1 MWTVLLVED
10 EALVAEVVQEQLV
23 EDGLTVVWA
32 SDAFQALALLNS
44 PTSRL
49 DALLTDID
57 LGPGPSGFELACRAR
72 EIDPSMPVIYVT
84 GRCEAQFA
92 KSGVAGSTLIPKP
105 FRPAEVSEAVKRS
118 AAKRPCANDRMDQAS
133 PRRLAS

>member
-32 SDAFQALALLNS
+32 SDAFEALALLNS
-44 PTSRL
+44 PASRL

-57 LGPGPSGFELACRAR
+57 LGPGPSGFELSQRAR
-72 EIDPSMPVIYVT
+72 EIHPNLPVIYVT
-84 GRCEAQFA
+84 GRAEAQFA
-92 KSGVAGSTLIPKP
+92 ECGVSGSTLIPKP
-105 FRPAEVSEAVKRS
+105 FRPAEVSAAVQRS
-118 AAKRPCANDRMDQAS
+118 AAECPDI
-133 PRRLAS
+133 RRVAA